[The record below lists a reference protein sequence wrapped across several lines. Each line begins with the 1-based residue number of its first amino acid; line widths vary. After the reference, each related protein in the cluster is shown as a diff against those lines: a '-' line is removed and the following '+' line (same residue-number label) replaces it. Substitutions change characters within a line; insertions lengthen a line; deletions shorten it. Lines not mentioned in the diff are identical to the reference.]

1 MGVWL
6 CNLLTV
12 SVCRIWKHLKSLL
25 PPYNFVSPHNSL
37 IPFRSYAF
45 SMALYDCGR
54 TSVDREEKGASN
66 VLFVYPGCVYLG
78 YGLFEVAAAAT
89 SVAMYL

>member
-1 MGVWL
+1 
-6 CNLLTV
+6 
-12 SVCRIWKHLKSLL
+12 
-25 PPYNFVSPHNSL
+25 
-37 IPFRSYAF
+37 
-45 SMALYDCGR
+45 MALYDCGR